1 MYVTIN
7 IITLFTFAYVFFDL
21 LNYFDLYYLF
31 SINFSQKLPGE
42 ELIFESMK
50 RILTEN
56 NNNYIVEDE
65 KRMQLSQ
72 FFRNAPFQDLVSKT
86 QSKV

>member
-1 MYVTIN
+1 M
-7 IITLFTFAYVFFDL
+7 
-21 LNYFDLYYLF
+21 F

-42 ELIFESMK
+42 ELTFESMK

-56 NNNYIVEDE
+56 NNNYIVEEE

-86 QSKV
+86 QPKV

>member
-1 MYVTIN
+1 MYLTIN
-7 IITLFTFAYVFFDL
+7 IIYILLIYVFFDL
-21 LNYFDLYYLF
+21 LNYFYLYYFLF

-42 ELIFESMK
+42 ELTFESMK

-56 NNNYIVEDE
+56 NNNYIVEEE

-86 QSKV
+86 QPKV

>member
-1 MYVTIN
+1 MCFY
-7 IITLFTFAYVFFDL
+7 DL
-21 LNYFDLYYLF
+21 LNYYYCYYIYNCSSL
-31 SINFSQKLPGE
+31 QKLPGE
-42 ELIFESMK
+42 ELTFESMK

-56 NNNYIVEDE
+56 NNNHVVEEE

-86 QSKV
+86 QPKVCKKIYYN

>member
-1 MYVTIN
+1 M
-7 IITLFTFAYVFFDL
+7 
-21 LNYFDLYYLF
+21 
-31 SINFSQKLPGE
+31 QKLPGE
-42 ELIFESMK
+42 ELTFESMK

-56 NNNYIVEDE
+56 NNNQVVEEE

-86 QSKV
+86 QPKVH

>member
-1 MYVTIN
+1 MYLTIN

-21 LNYFDLYYLF
+21 LYYFDLYYLF

-42 ELIFESMK
+42 ELTFESMK
-50 RILTEN
+50 RILTEY
-56 NNNYIVEDE
+56 NNNYIVEEE

-86 QSKV
+86 QPKV